1 MQRAIIILE
10 SESESERE
18 SENERETALRSGI
31 KREYSIKIKH
41 TEGSTLYG
49 NVENILHPALDC
61 ILKPGRNIQ
70 HTMFS
75 KNHYSRLNGN

>member
-1 MQRAIIILE
+1 VQRAIIILE

-41 TEGSTLYG
+41 IAGSTL
-49 NVENILHPALDC
+49 
-61 ILKPGRNIQ
+61 
-70 HTMFS
+70 
-75 KNHYSRLNGN
+75 